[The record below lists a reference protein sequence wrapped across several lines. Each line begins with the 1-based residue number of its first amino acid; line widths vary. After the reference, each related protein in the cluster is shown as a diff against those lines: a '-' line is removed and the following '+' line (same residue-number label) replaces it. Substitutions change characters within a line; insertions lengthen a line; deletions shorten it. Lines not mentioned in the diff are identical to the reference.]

1 MKNIIKFAFISLLV
15 SCTNKDKTDI
25 HQSIKINFSEITCIN
40 QSDGRIVNLETTDN
54 SLIYDICNFN
64 VDKDTFVVHSRDFL
78 YTFTSTGNFI
88 GRVSQ
93 KGHAMNEHLQ
103 ISNVFFGDGVVGLYD
118 FSKNAILRF
127 NLKGQLLSAQKCNIA
142 DEDIRPFHIYP
153 WNEGY
158 IALNSYGGEVAER
171 KTLCFLNKEFTEGK
185 PIEGRSLSTGF
196 STYDDIHIDTK
207 GNVLYWEMLCDT
219 LFTIDKGDLKPLF
232 AIDFGKYALPD
243 DIARKDVYERINYVN
258 NLKDKGRQ
266 FAGMARYYQRIDHMI
281 YFSCVSPDNNI
292 VLCQYDENKGTT
304 RLFTVAFDNKQYTTA
319 PFFLIKE
326 NFVYWEFRNKDDLL
340 LNPGLFIFNLNY
352 FKQ

>member
-171 KTLCFLNKEFTEGK
+171 KTLCF
-185 PIEGRSLSTGF
+185 PQI
-196 STYDDIHIDTK
+196 
-207 GNVLYWEMLCDT
+207 
-219 LFTIDKGDLKPLF
+219 
-232 AIDFGKYALPD
+232 
-243 DIARKDVYERINYVN
+243 
-258 NLKDKGRQ
+258 
-266 FAGMARYYQRIDHMI
+266 
-281 YFSCVSPDNNI
+281 
-292 VLCQYDENKGTT
+292 
-304 RLFTVAFDNKQYTTA
+304 
-319 PFFLIKE
+319 
-326 NFVYWEFRNKDDLL
+326 RN
-340 LNPGLFIFNLNY
+340 
-352 FKQ
+352 